1 MGIVFGFIVGTLV
14 GSVCGFRIYKWD
26 EEDRKRLER
35 ARRAGL

>member
-14 GSVCGFRIYKWD
+14 GSVFGFRIYKWD

-35 ARRAGL
+35 ARRAPL